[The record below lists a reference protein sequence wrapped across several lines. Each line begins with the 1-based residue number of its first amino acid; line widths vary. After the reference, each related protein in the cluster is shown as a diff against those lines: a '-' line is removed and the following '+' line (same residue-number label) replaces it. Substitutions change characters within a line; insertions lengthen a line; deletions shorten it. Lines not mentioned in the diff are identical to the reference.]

1 VAVDEPSAF
10 EGGALDL
17 AAQFTS
23 FKRARDEEES
33 EEKSSVSAKSQR
45 SSAEHPASS
54 AVLTEVKQAEHPDV
68 SAATETDAAQAHAE
82 KVVKLAVQRAL
93 ANPGAAAVKPA
104 TTKPTSVKP
113 ATTKPTSVKPATTK
127 PAAVK
132 PATTKPAECRKWP
145 KNTLQ
150 FGRPGQAAYIQQIP
164 CDDPIIELTST
175 NIMSTKVA
183 RKGYSLFARRV
194 KTEFENVIACT
205 VEVEETSLPFEL

>member
-1 VAVDEPSAF
+1 M
-10 EGGALDL
+10 G
-17 AAQFTS
+17 
-23 FKRARDEEES
+23 

-45 SSAEHPASS
+45 PSAEHQAPS
-54 AVLTEVKQAEHPDV
+54 AVLTEVKQAEQPDV
-68 SAATETDAAQAHAE
+68 PAATETDAAQAHAE

-93 ANPGAAAVKPA
+93 ANPGAAAVK
-104 TTKPTSVKP
+104 S
-113 ATTKPTSVKPATTK
+113 
-127 PAAVK
+127 
-132 PATTKPAECRKWP
+132 ATTKPAECRKWP

-175 NIMSTKVA
+175 NIMSTKVN

-205 VEVEETSLPFEL
+205 

>member
-1 VAVDEPSAF
+1 M
-10 EGGALDL
+10 G
-17 AAQFTS
+17 
-23 FKRARDEEES
+23 

-45 SSAEHPASS
+45 PSAEHQASS

-104 TTKPTSVKP
+104 TTKPTT
-113 ATTKPTSVKPATTK
+113 A
-127 PAAVK
+127 
-132 PATTKPAECRKWP
+132 KPAECRKWP

-164 CDDPIIELTST
+164 CDDPMIELTST